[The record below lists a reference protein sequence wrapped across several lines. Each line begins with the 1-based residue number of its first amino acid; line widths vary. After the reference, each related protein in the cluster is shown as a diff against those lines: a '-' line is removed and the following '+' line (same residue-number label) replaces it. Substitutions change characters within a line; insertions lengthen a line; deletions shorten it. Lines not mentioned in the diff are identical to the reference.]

1 MTPETL
7 ISTAETILPQQT
19 VLRARGCAAELLLS
33 QSPWIEDP
41 KIQRALSDWMA
52 GKGIWG
58 SVRDRWR
65 KLAKATQDPNV
76 KLAGELA
83 REKTSALDALK
94 SVYYAQEAPLLYAR
108 CLDAAWR
115 ADADTR
121 FAFQVMLPWRLS
133 LAINT
138 TNTQEYLSRIIIP
151 MMSMIDDTQE
161 VRAILSSAAVM
172 IDKTNEKTRTTEAL
186 RLVSM
191 VGFNLAGGNVDLV
204 FSLLFNVIYEKRRTD
219 PWIVWQWT
227 EILRSIPM
235 RDQLELTRRLGD
247 EPNIE
252 RAIVRLTTGARA
264 NPRRHRSARR

>member
-19 VLRARGCAAELLLS
+19 VLRARGCAAELLLG
-33 QSPWIEDP
+33 QSPWIDDP
-41 KIQRALSDWMA
+41 KIQRALSDWTA

-65 KLAKATQDPNV
+65 KLAKATQDPGV

-83 REKTSALDALK
+83 REKTDVLAALK

-108 CLDAAWR
+108 CLDAALR
-115 ADADTR
+115 TDADQR
-121 FAFQVMLPWRLS
+121 FTFQTMLPWRLS
-133 LAINT
+133 LAISIT
-138 TNTQEYLSRIIIP
+138 DPQEYVSRIIIP

-161 VRAILSSAAVM
+161 VRAILSSAALR
-172 IDKTNEKTRTTEAL
+172 IDKTNEKTWTTEAL
-186 RLVSM
+186 RLKDM
-191 VGFNLAGGNVDLV
+191 VGFDLAGGNVDLV
-204 FSLLFNVIYEKRRTD
+204 ASMLFNAIYEKRRTD

-227 EILRSIPM
+227 ELLRSIPM

-252 RAIVRLTTGARA
+252 RAVIRLTTGSRA
-264 NPRRHRSARR
+264 NPGRRRSKRR